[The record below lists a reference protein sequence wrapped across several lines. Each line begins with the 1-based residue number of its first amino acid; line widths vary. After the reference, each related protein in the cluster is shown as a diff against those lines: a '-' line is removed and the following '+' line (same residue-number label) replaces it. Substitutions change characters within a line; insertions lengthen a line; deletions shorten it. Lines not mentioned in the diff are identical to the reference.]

1 VGRRSSR
8 FCILAAAA
16 AVAAVLAVQACVDGS
31 TVLARLIEARDVASG
46 LHVEFTKAS
55 DASNR
60 AVMSESD
67 EAAAAA
73 VEESKRARQL
83 VERNSERLQTI
94 LASLKFD
101 QELRYLEEFKAR
113 FDEYGRLDDEVLSL
127 ATENSNIKAQRLSF
141 GPSRDA
147 LDAMRAS
154 LDAAVGEGAG
164 GPRAE
169 ALAARAQN
177 AVLDIQVL
185 HAPHIAEADD
195 GAMTRLEERM
205 AKDESVAR
213 DALEQ
218 LEAAVGPSG
227 AAQVAAARAALDRF
241 TAVHK
246 QIITLSRR
254 NSNVRSL
261 ALSLGR
267 KRTLAAQCEDQLT
280 QLEQALS
287 KHRFTA
293 TR

>member
-1 VGRRSSR
+1 MEGKRHSASTR
-8 FCILAAAA
+8 AAA
-16 AVAAVLAVQACVDGS
+16 AVLAALAASACVSGGS
-31 TVLARLIEARDVASG
+31 MLERVLEARQIASE

-55 DASNR
+55 DAANR
-60 AVMSESD
+60 AVMSETD
-67 EAAAAA
+67 ESAAAA
-73 VEESKRARQL
+73 VEESKRAREL
-83 VERNSERLQTI
+83 VEKSAERLQPT
-94 LASLKFD
+94 LESLGFEE
-101 QELRYLEEFKAR
+101 ELGYLREFRAR
-113 FDEYGRLDDEVLSL
+113 FEEYRQVDDEVLSL